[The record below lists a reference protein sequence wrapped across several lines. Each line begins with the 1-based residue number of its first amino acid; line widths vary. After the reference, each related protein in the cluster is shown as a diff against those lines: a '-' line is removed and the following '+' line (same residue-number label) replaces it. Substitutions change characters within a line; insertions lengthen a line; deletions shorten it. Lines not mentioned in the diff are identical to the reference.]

1 MGKNPGVKGICS
13 SIMYKVNNAL
23 TSAYGPAEMDMRP
36 AGNGPEMPKASIKNR
51 TLTNV
56 PMGQGDFIMA
66 MRSNPESEMFGDP
79 KLAGDALE
87 RPIGRPLRYTPGLK
101 CDAHLESLR
110 PERYGN
116 HRPIQGG
123 EDWKRKLVQP
133 PNHFEGSFSDAD
145 MQKFRPEPN
154 PNNME
159 DPWYASRLPE
169 QTMQSHERLA
179 APAATY
185 GYPELPMSGPYGTM
199 YPQDQLSQIKMRNR
213 RFMNACAQEMYMGG
227 NMGMMGPQPGM
238 MMQPPPMMWGPPT
251 LDHEMAHDE
260 LSVLDQELNMTR
272 RANRPFVP
280 QHYQDYYSLQR
291 QVQDMEQPME
301 TPRRP
306 MGEVTSVEQLPLPK
320 RTAKSSTSET
330 ATPSSNRPQV
340 NIADQIAIRS
350 FVLGQSLGKVSGKSE

>member
-1 MGKNPGVKGICS
+1 
-13 SIMYKVNNAL
+13 MYKVNNAL
-23 TSAYGPAEMDMRP
+23 TSAYGPAEMDMRSVQ
-36 AGNGPEMPKASIKNR
+36 GPDMPKASIKNR

-56 PMGQGDFIMA
+56 PMGNGDFIMA
-66 MRSNPESEMFGDP
+66 MRPNPESEQFGEP

-87 RPIGRPLRYTPGLK
+87 KPIGRPLRYTPGLK

-154 PNNME
+154 PNPIE
-159 DPWYASRLPE
+159 DPWYASRLPD
-169 QTMQSHERLA
+169 QTMQSHDRLA

-185 GYPELPMSGPYGTM
+185 GYPELPLSGPYGCM

-213 RFMNACAQEMYMGG
+213 RFMNACAQEMWMG
-227 NMGMMGPQPGM
+227 NMGMGVP
-238 MMQPPPMMWGPPT
+238 MMQQPPMMFGPPT
-251 LDHEMAHDE
+251 LDYELAQDE
-260 LSVLDQELNMTR
+260 LSTLDQELNMTR

-280 QHYQDYYSLQR
+280 QHHQDYFSLQR
-291 QVQDMEQPME
+291 QVQDMEQPLE

-320 RTAKSSTSET
+320 RTARTTSET
-330 ATPSSNRPQV
+330 ATPASNRPQV

-350 FVLGQSLGKVSGKSE
+350 FVLGQSLGKVSKSE